1 MKLIDTHTHL
11 YLEQFDHDRR
21 EMVNTALNNGVGL
34 MLMPNVDG
42 QTIGPLMKA
51 AQDFPGVCLPMMAL
65 HPTSVKADWE
75 TEMEQVDGLL
85 RRESFVAVGET
96 GLDLYWD
103 KTFFHQQVLCFRRHI
118 ELALELD
125 LPLVIHSRNSL
136 EEIFGV
142 LEEYK
147 GSNLKGVMHC
157 FAGDIAQAERAIDM
171 NFLLGI
177 GGVVTFKNSLM
188 AQVVQHVELQFLV
201 LETDAPY
208 LAPVPHRGKRNESAY
223 LPLVAQKVARL
234 KEVPVHTVAEATTAS
249 AGRLFGLS

>member
-1 MKLIDTHTHL
+1 MKFIDTHTHL

-21 EMVNTALNNGVGL
+21 EMVNTALNNGVGR

-142 LEEYK
+142 LGEYK

-157 FAGDIAQAERAIDM
+157 FAGDIAQAERAIAM

-188 AQVVQHVELQFLV
+188 AQVVQHVDLQFLV

-223 LPLVAQKVARL
+223 LPLVAQKVAQL